1 MSERVSDWCRTDL
14 KALHNRP
21 NFFLPWLRAPLARKD
36 YKCNH
41 PWVGLLDGKVAVV
54 TGTSRGVGVGIAHE
68 LLRAGATVIGC
79 SRSRLDALPGA
90 DAEPEWAR
98 RSAQMVCDQ
107 GDYTAVDRFVTGV
120 VDEYGRIDILVNNAG
135 GTVPAPHAEEIPELV
150 QRLQGAP
157 RSADD
162 FERTA
167 LFHAFAIQMNLIS
180 PLWFA
185 IRVYRQMKTQDGT
198 GCIVNISSGA
208 GHPAGAPTL
217 VSYGAAKSGLNHL
230 TRSLAQE
237 WGPKVRVNCVALG
250 PTITENFRAFVLPKD
265 DPTGS
270 EYFAKVPMKR
280 GGEPA
285 EVGRTVVFL
294 ASGTV
299 DFINGTTIEIDGGML
314 PGVLY
319 DAGLKTIT
327 DLM

>member
-1 MSERVSDWCRTDL
+1 
-14 KALHNRP
+14 
-21 NFFLPWLRAPLARKD
+21 
-36 YKCNH
+36 
-41 PWVGLLDGKVAVV
+41 VGLLDGKVAVV

-79 SRSRLDALPGA
+79 SRKPLDALPGVES
-90 DAEPEWAR
+90 EPGWAR
-98 RSAQMVCDQ
+98 RSAQIVCDQ
-107 GDYTAVDRFVTGV
+107 GDYHAIDNFVQQV
-120 VDEYGRIDILVNNAG
+120 VDSYGRIDILVNNAG
-135 GTVPAPHAEEIPELV
+135 GTVPAPHVDDIPELV

-167 LFHAFAIQMNLIS
+167 LFHAFAVQMNLIS
-180 PLWFA
+180 PMWFA
-185 IRVYRQMKTQDGT
+185 IRAYRQMKTQDGT

-208 GHPAGAPTL
+208 GHPAGSPTL
-217 VSYGAAKSGLNHL
+217 VSYGAAKSGLNHM

-237 WGPKVRVNCVALG
+237 WGPNVRVNCVALG
-250 PTITENFRAFVLPKD
+250 PTITENFRAFVLPD
-265 DPTGS
+265 NDPTGAQ
-270 EYFAKVPMKR
+270 YFKNVPMQR
-280 GGEPA
+280 GGETD

-294 ASGTV
+294 ASGAA

-319 DAGLKTIT
+319 EAGLKTIT

>member
-1 MSERVSDWCRTDL
+1 MGS
-14 KALHNRP
+14 
-21 NFFLPWLRAPLARKD
+21 
-36 YKCNH
+36 
-41 PWVGLLDGKVAVV
+41 LDGKVAVV

-79 SRSRLDALPGA
+79 SRSPLDSLPGL
-90 DAEPEWAR
+90 DDPDTEPDWAR

-107 GDYTAVDRFVTGV
+107 GDYHAIDAFVQQV
-120 VDEYGRIDILVNNAG
+120 VDNYGRIDILVNNAG
-135 GTVPAPHAEEIPELV
+135 GTVPAPHVEDIPELV

-265 DPTGS
+265 DPTGT

>member
-1 MSERVSDWCRTDL
+1 M
-14 KALHNRP
+14 
-21 NFFLPWLRAPLARKD
+21 
-36 YKCNH
+36 
-41 PWVGLLDGKVAVV
+41 VGLLDGKVAVV

-79 SRSRLDALPGA
+79 SRSPLDGLPGA
-90 DAEPEWAR
+90 DTNPDWVA

-107 GDYTAVDRFVTGV
+107 GDYAAIDTFVQQVADT
-120 VDEYGRIDILVNNAG
+120 YGRIDILVNNAG
-135 GTVPAPHAEEIPELV
+135 GTVPAPHVEDIPELV

-167 LFHAFAIQMNLIS
+167 LFHAFAVQMNLIS

-265 DPTGS
+265 DPTGT
-270 EYFAKVPMKR
+270 EYFRKVPMKR
-280 GGEPA
+280 GGEAA